1 MKLRNLLYATMI
13 ACAFASCSND
23 DDPINNIDGETP
35 VGKNEAVLVVN
46 MAGVQSKANIATTN
60 ENAINLN
67 TTQVVV
73 FNGTGNAAVVEAVG
87 KVNQNAN
94 KTEKIALTPGNKM
107 VLVLANYKDAVAVG
121 TKYSDLKAK
130 TIDFASYEGVDGYLT
145 MNSQLYTVSLAA
157 GKVNYLGYAVPGT
170 VPTTE
175 NYLNNTAGNPVYL
188 YHNVAKVT
196 LNSIAVNTK
205 AGAAATQYP
214 NPKLDVKE
222 VFILHAH
229 KNSKLFTENAWGV
242 TNVTDDYLNAHSDT
256 DYAAWV
262 TKMHSYTPI
271 FSYLTDNYAK
281 GGYDSETF
289 TGISLGYNSNIN
301 AEENTIE
308 QGGALAA
315 WNTNNNKSFYT
326 YENTDIDADGF
337 YTLLVVKGDFS
348 YDGYENEMAVR
359 KTDVDR
365 YYSVA
370 VGVTGYDK
378 NGYAIPGSIEGLDA
392 SLRTPNFNGA
402 YKGVIRNL
410 QYRIGMTI
418 TGPGYTTPF
427 GPDGGTDT
435 FLAVNVQV
443 VDFGNVDQDASF
455 E

>member
-1 MKLRNLLYATMI
+1 MKLRNLLFGTMI
-13 ACAFASCSND
+13 ACAFASCSD
-23 DDPINNIDGETP
+23 GDDPINNIDGETP

-67 TTQVVV
+67 TTKVVV

-87 KVNQNAN
+87 KVNQSAN

-121 TKYSDLKAK
+121 TTYADLKDK
-130 TIDFASYEGVDGYLT
+130 TIDFANYEGVGGYLT

-170 VPTTE
+170 VPATE
-175 NYLNNTAGNPVYL
+175 NYLNNTSGDPVYL
-188 YHNVAKVT
+188 YHNVAKVI

-205 AGAAATQYP
+205 AGVAATQYP

-229 KNSKLFTENAWGV
+229 KNSKLFTENAWGE
-242 TNVTDDYLNAHSDT
+242 TNVTDDYLNAYSDT

-262 TKMHSYTPI
+262 TKMQGYTPI
-271 FSYLTDNYAK
+271 YSYLTGKYAK

-301 AEENTIE
+301 VEENTIG
-308 QGGALAA
+308 QGAALAA
-315 WNTNNNKSFYT
+315 WDTDNNKSFYT
-326 YENTDIDADGF
+326 YENTDIAAEGY

-348 YDGYENEMAVR
+348 YDGYENEKAVR
-359 KTDVDR
+359 KTDLDR

-378 NGYAIPGSIEGLDA
+378 KGYAIPGNVVGLDA
-392 SLRTPNFNGA
+392 SLRTPNFNDA

-443 VDFGNVDQDASF
+443 VEFGAVDQGASF